1 MGIEIRTV
9 NEKKKYYLTRP
20 YRLLGKVKNA
30 RIFLGTN
37 LSKSALSKKISDV
50 EFLLEKKVSELKSVG
65 DPYKTVLSDSELDG
79 LKTLESRGKI
89 ELVHLS
95 EADWKKF
102 VEVFTYNT
110 NAIEGSTVTKGE
122 VRKILEEN
130 KWPDRSKEE
139 ISETSGVSEAVSYI
153 RKTKEHISLGLLK
166 KLHHTVFKNSKGYAG
181 KFRGRGV
188 EVAVISSSGAVI
200 HRGANSK
207 KVVSLLIELVK
218 WYSKNKAVYPPIV
231 LAAVVHNQFEMI
243 HPFQD
248 GNGRVGRLLL
258 NNILLK
264 HGLPPVNIELKNQKV
279 YYRALQVYEVVG
291 DVRPMVELILKEYK
305 SLKKMLK

>member
-9 NEKKKYYLTRP
+9 KGKKKYYLARP

-37 LSKSALSKKISDV
+37 LSKSALAKKISDV

-65 DPYKTVLSDSELDG
+65 DPYKTVLSASELDG

-89 ELVHLS
+89 ELIHLS
-95 EADWKKF
+95 EQDWKRF
-102 VEVFTYNT
+102 VEAFTYDT

-122 VRKILEEN
+122 VKKILEEN

-139 ISETSGVSEAVSYI
+139 ISETSGVSDAVSYI
-153 RKTKEHISLGLLK
+153 RKTDVHISLDLLK
-166 KLHHTVFKNSKGYAG
+166 NLHHIIFKNSKSFAG

-188 EVAVISSSGAVI
+188 EVAVVNSSGTVL

-207 KVVSLLIELVK
+207 KVVSLLTELVN
-218 WYSKNKAVYPPIV
+218 WYSRNKDVYPPIV
-231 LAAVVHNQFEMI
+231 LASVVHNQFEMI

-264 HGLPPVNIELKNQKV
+264 HGLPPVNIELKNQKI
-279 YYRALQVYEVVG
+279 YYRALQIYEAVG
-291 DVRPMVELILKEYK
+291 DVRPMVELILKEYRR
-305 SLKKMLK
+305 LKRMLK